1 MEVLALRSMHRARLQ
16 PLGRRGPSPPPSPA
30 PIDADDDDHD
40 SGDGE
45 GFDGNADDEDDLEE
59 EGLAVGR
66 RGSRRRGTGALLGDP
81 RHLARRRG
89 ERRDPCGVV
98 TIAYLTE
105 LYYSPRFV
113 ELGPEV
119 RALQWP
125 FFSAPPATTRAVRCC
140 PALQPHAAARSF
152 G

>member
-1 MEVLALRSMHRARLQ
+1 M
-16 PLGRRGPSPPPSPA
+16 
-30 PIDADDDDHD
+30 DDDDDD
-40 SGDGE
+40 SGDRE
-45 GFDGNADDEDDLEE
+45 GFDDEADDEEDSLEE
-59 EGLAVGR
+59 EGLAAG
-66 RGSRRRGTGALLGDP
+66 GHPRRRGAQLPAGDP